1 MFEYLVIFILGAVIG
16 SFLNAL
22 IWRLSVGE
30 SVAHGRSY
38 CTVCHHVLSA
48 KDLIP
53 LISFFLLRRMC
64 RYCKEPISW
73 RYPVIE
79 ATSGILFVLAYTI
92 FLQNASE
99 GFLYSI
105 ALAQNIPEI
114 GVLMRDWFFLSVLLV
129 LFVYDLRWTLLPD
142 SVTLPAIGIG
152 LVLQFIFSPDQILW
166 YLVAGLVGAVFF
178 GAQYIVSRGIWV
190 GGGDIRL
197 GALMGVMLG
206 WPGVLIALFISYI
219 VGALVA
225 LVLLALKRA
234 NRKSAI
240 PFGPFLCGA
249 TALVLLYGDTLYAMI
264 RTWYGI

>member
-1 MFEYLVIFILGAVIG
+1 MFEYLIIFILGAVVG

-30 SVAHGRSY
+30 SVLRGRSY
-38 CTVCHHVLSA
+38 CTACRHVLCA

-53 LISFFLLRRMC
+53 LVSFFVLRKAC

-79 ATSGILFVLAYTI
+79 AVCGILFVLAYI
-92 FLQNASE
+92 RFVQGVPE
-99 GFLYSI
+99 GLLYS
-105 ALAQNIPEI
+105 AAAGQNIHEI
-114 GVLMRDWFFLSVLLV
+114 GILVRDWFFFSVLLV

-142 SVTLPAIGIG
+142 IVTLPAIGIG
-152 LVLQFIFSPDQILW
+152 FALQFFLFPDQIIW
-166 YLVAGLVGAVFF
+166 YLIAALVGAGFF
-178 GAQYIVSRGIWV
+178 GVQYIISRGSWI

-197 GALMGVMLG
+197 GGLMGVMLG
-206 WPGVLIALFISYI
+206 WPDILLALFIAYI
-219 VGALVA
+219 VGAAVA
-225 LVLLALKRA
+225 LTLLALKLK

-240 PFGPFLCGA
+240 PFGPFLAGA
-249 TALVLLYGDTLYAMI
+249 TVLVLLYGDSLFALI